1 MAEAEAFDVL
11 FQSDGFFDVVV
22 LGDIIG
28 PNGIVDN
35 DAVDGGVVVG
45 GSDVLLETFFVYSA
59 EVEVKATV
67 GDGKA
72 GVSGMAGESWKRED
86 TMDYSLLHA
95 RLLRPFCVLDGS
107 RVVVG
112 QESSETRLAV
122 ANGLESLLDLLEKA
136 FSDCIGKYDLAG
148 LGNGGHDAA
157 AAE

>member
-1 MAEAEAFDVL
+1 MAEAKTFDIL

-22 LGDIIG
+22 LGDIVG

-45 GSDVLLETFFVYSA
+45 CSNVLLEAFLVYSA

-72 GVSGMAGESWKRED
+72 GVSGVAERWKWED
-86 TMDYSLLHA
+86 RMDSLLDA
-95 RLLRPFCVLDGS
+95 CLLRPFCVLDGS
-107 RVVVG
+107 RVIVG

-122 ANGLESLLDLLEKA
+122 ANGLEGLLDFLEEA
-136 FSDCIGKYDLAG
+136 FSDCVCKNDLAG
-148 LGNGGHDAA
+148 LGNGGHDVGAVFA
-157 AAE
+157 